1 MFAMW
6 KDDNQDAGRWRSD
19 GPCRRAV
26 RLPVVTEDKEGGRIM
41 PAVRI
46 GPEETYQ
53 KVKAGLA
60 LLVCS
65 YDSET
70 VFQKTHI
77 DMSISFGEFQK
88 RLPSLPK
95 DQEIIF
101 YCA

>member
-1 MFAMW
+1 MP
-6 KDDNQDAGRWRSD
+6 AGGGWT
-19 GPCRRAV
+19 GPCRQAV
-26 RLPVVTEDKEGGRIM
+26 RLPVVTGDKEGGRIM